1 MRFASPTSRSRL
13 KLRIA
18 WLDILWALAAPILA
32 VALRDPSL
40 LVGDRGDPTSI
51 FIFIAVAVVAGL
63 LSLIAFRVSD
73 GMRHVFT
80 VHDLLAVAGAV
91 GLSVALTSVIMF
103 TFTRL
108 DGVPRST
115 PAIYAMVFGGGLILL
130 RALLRAYWGD
140 QSRRRASA
148 EPELL
153 RNVLVVGADRF
164 AVGIA
169 ELMAS
174 QTPRTAR
181 VVALL
186 DDDLK
191 SVGRTLAGVRVVGTT
206 ADIEQ
211 VLDEYRVHGVA
222 IDQILISNPAA
233 LADEAIG
240 VLDAVC
246 VERDIPC
253 LDAAEAFNLKPM
265 AAPDI
270 VERAAV
276 GQPTTRRYFEVK
288 RLFDFVAAVFLLIL
302 LSPLTVIVCLLVLVD
317 VGTPLLFWQERLG
330 RGGRRFL
337 VYKFRTYRAPFDWNG
352 EAVPDDQRLSRLGRF
367 IRATRLD
374 EIPQLLNILVGDMS
388 LIGPR
393 PLLPHDQPGD
403 PTLRLQVPPGITG
416 WAQVNGGNLVTAEE
430 KDALDIWYIKN
441 ASWRVD
447 LRIVWLTLLVA
458 TSGERRD
465 SRAVEEALA
474 LQEAQSVAICRDGL
488 SHSADA

>member
-51 FIFIAVAVVAGL
+51 FIFIAVAFVAGL

-181 VVALL
+181 VA
-186 DDDLK
+186 
-191 SVGRTLAGVRVVGTT
+191 
-206 ADIEQ
+206 
-211 VLDEYRVHGVA
+211 
-222 IDQILISNPAA
+222 
-233 LADEAIG
+233 
-240 VLDAVC
+240 
-246 VERDIPC
+246 
-253 LDAAEAFNLKPM
+253 
-265 AAPDI
+265 
-270 VERAAV
+270 RAAV
-276 GQPTTRRYFEVK
+276 LVVREMPYVE
-288 RLFDFVAAVFLLIL
+288 AARAVGASHLRIL
-302 LSPLTVIVCLLVLVD
+302 LTHVLPN
-317 VGTPLLFWQERLG
+317 GLTPLIVQLSYIFAIAIL
-330 RGGRRFL
+330 
-337 VYKFRTYRAPFDWNG
+337 A
-352 EAVPDDQRLSRLGRF
+352 EAVLSFIGVGPPPPAPTFGNIIADGRDFIQEAAWICLYPGLAIATAVLG
-367 IRATRLD
+367 
-374 EIPQLLNILVGDMS
+374 LN
-388 LIGPR
+388 LIG
-393 PLLPHDQPGD
+393 DG
-403 PTLRLQVPPGITG
+403 LR
-416 WAQVNGGNLVTAEE
+416 
-430 KDALDIWYIKN
+430 DALDPRK
-441 ASWRVD
+441 V
-447 LRIVWLTLLVA
+447 L
-458 TSGERRD
+458 
-465 SRAVEEALA
+465 
-474 LQEAQSVAICRDGL
+474 
-488 SHSADA
+488 